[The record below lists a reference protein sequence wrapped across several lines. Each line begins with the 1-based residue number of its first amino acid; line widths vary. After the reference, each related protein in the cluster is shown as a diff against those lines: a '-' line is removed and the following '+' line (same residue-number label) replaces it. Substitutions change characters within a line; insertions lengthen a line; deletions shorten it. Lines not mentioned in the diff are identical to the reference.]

1 MQRRACIIAV
11 GNEVVHGFIVDTN
24 SAWLARELGEL
35 GFDVA
40 YHLSV
45 NDREEVLTQRL
56 SAALDEGLFVVTTG
70 GIGPTVDDRTRQ
82 AAAKALGV
90 ELELDHDVLAK
101 LQERYAAMG
110 RKFPEGSERQTM
122 RPAGSI
128 HINNA
133 FGTASCFVARH
144 GEGGIA
150 VLPGI
155 PRELKGIW
163 AEEMR
168 KAIIEEFG
176 LHERWFSREVR
187 VFGLPESDLNNR
199 VQALLENGEAEGAI
213 LVDDAVMRLRWRVL
227 AESQEQADET
237 LGKLIDAAKAELG
250 DLVFAEGD
258 ISLEETTVRLL
269 IDKGLKVACAE
280 SCTGGMIA
288 HFLTNVDG
296 ASSTLIESAVTYSN
310 DAKLRRLGVKQ
321 TTLEAH
327 GAVSR
332 ETAEEMAAGI
342 KLESGAD
349 LCVAVTGIAGPGGGS
364 DEKPV
369 GTVWLACAFGDQV
382 KSWLL
387 RVPGDRELV
396 KWRTARAAI
405 NTLRLTAL
413 HGKLPDV
420 IMHWMTPP

>member
-45 NDREEVLTQRL
+45 NDREEELTRRL

-144 GEGGIA
+144 GEGGVA

-163 AEEMR
+163 GEEMR

-176 LHERWFSREVR
+176 MHERWFSREVR

-332 ETAEEMAAGI
+332 ETAEEMATGI

-369 GTVWLACAFGDQV
+369 GTVWLACAYGDQV

-413 HGKLPDV
+413 HGELPDI